1 LVALAELAGSPE
13 RLQTYPESLDH
24 LVLVDTK
31 ALGVAGRKLAKGEGP
46 AVETGAK
53 GNGTLVGVDL
63 DVTEGLVEVGGN
75 DDIDGLDDTREV
87 LVQILLLEL
96 QFEQSTVDLVDDDDR
111 LDALTKSLTQD
122 GLGLDADA
130 FDGVDDDE
138 GAVGDTQSGSD
149 LGGEVDVAWGVDQ
162 VDEEVVLVDLDG
174 DVLEILFVLQVC
186 VQRNGGGL
194 DGDASL
200 LFIGTGIGE
209 ALLSSLGSRDDTGT
223 LDERVGQSGLSMV
236 DWELSARLSRCQAY
250 SPCAMTD
257 MFRTLAALSMS
268 ARIYAL
274 SILQWEEC
282 GCRHLVDG
290 EAG

>member
-1 LVALAELAGSPE
+1 M
-13 RLQTYPESLDH
+13 
-24 LVLVDTK
+24 
-31 ALGVAGRKLAKGEGP
+31 
-46 AVETGAK
+46 ETGAK

-96 QFEQSTVDLVDDDDR
+96 QFEQSTVDLVDDDDG

-122 GLGLDADA
+122 SLGLNADA

-138 GAVGDTQSGSD
+138 GAVSDTKSGSD

-162 VDEEVVLVDLDG
+162 VDEEVVLIDLDG
-174 DVLEILFVLQVC
+174 DVLKILFVLQVC

-236 DWELSARLSRCQAY
+236 DWELSARLLRRSGVLTVRNDRHV
-250 SPCAMTD
+250 SDIGSLVHERTD
-257 MFRTLAALSMS
+257 LF
-268 ARIYAL
+268 IVN
-274 SILQWEEC
+274 IGIVEES
-282 GCRHLVDG
+282 GYRYLIDG